1 MRPVKRVVLP
11 ADLLNAKNGQ
21 LRPNLLRAIRPL
33 GLLHHLAADGYHAMR
48 AAALADGI
56 RPFKPT
62 SRADTYR
69 TYQEQVALFN
79 SRYTLTPLPGR
90 PSKVWDGRR
99 YWQKPNTA
107 VAAVPGTSNHGLG
120 LAVDIW
126 SASGDRL
133 DWLEANAITYGFS
146 WEFTSGAEPWHL
158 RYYRGDNVPKA
169 VLEWKNA
176 R

>member
-1 MRPVKRVVLP
+1 MKRVVLP
-11 ADLLNAKNGQ
+11 ADLTNAKNGQ

-33 GLLHHLAADGYHAMR
+33 GQLHHLSADAYHAMR

-69 TYQEQVALFN
+69 TYQEQVALFT
-79 SRYTLTPLPGR
+79 SRYTMTPLPGR
-90 PSKVWDGRR
+90 PSKVWEGRR
-99 YWQKPNTA
+99 WWQKPNTA

-120 LAVDIW
+120 IAVDIAD
-126 SASGDRL
+126 ASGDRL
-133 DWLEANAITYGFS
+133 DWLEANALTYGFS
-146 WEFTSGAEPWHL
+146 WEFTSGAEPWHI
-158 RYYRGDNVPKA
+158 RYYRGDDIPPA
-169 VLEWKNA
+169 VADWKNA

>member
-1 MRPVKRVVLP
+1 VRPVKRVVLP
-11 ADLLNAKNGQ
+11 ADLINAKNGQ

-33 GLLHHLAADGYHAMR
+33 GQLHHLAADAYHAMR

-69 TYQEQVALFN
+69 TYQEQVALF
-79 SRYTLTPLPGR
+79 TPLPGR
-90 PSKVWDGRR
+90 PSKVWEGRR
-99 YWQKPNTA
+99 WWQKPNTA
-107 VAAVPGTSNHGLG
+107 VAAVPGTSNHGLAI
-120 LAVDIW
+120 AVDIAD
-126 SASGDRL
+126 ASGDRL
-133 DWLEANAITYGFS
+133 DWLEANALTYGFS

-158 RYYRGDNVPKA
+158 RYYRGDDIPPA
-169 VLEWKNA
+169 VAEWKNA

>member
-1 MRPVKRVVLP
+1 VKRVVLP

-33 GLLHHLAADGYHAMR
+33 GLLHHLAADAYYAMR
-48 AAALADGI
+48 AAAVADGI

-79 SRYTLTPLPGR
+79 ARYTLTPLPGR

>member
-1 MRPVKRVVLP
+1 VRPVKRVVLP
-11 ADLLNAKNGQ
+11 ADLTNAKNGQ

-33 GLLHHLAADGYHAMR
+33 GQLHHLAADAYHAMR

-69 TYQEQVALFN
+69 TYQEQVALFT
-79 SRYTLTPLPGR
+79 SRYTMTPLPGR
-90 PSKVWDGRR
+90 PSKVWEGRR
-99 YWQKPNTA
+99 WWQKPNTA

-120 LAVDIW
+120 IAVDIAD
-126 SASGDRL
+126 ASGDRL
-133 DWLEANAITYGFS
+133 DWLEANALTYGFS

-158 RYYRGDNVPKA
+158 RYYRGDDVPPA
-169 VLEWKNA
+169 VAEWKNA

>member
-1 MRPVKRVVLP
+1 
-11 ADLLNAKNGQ
+11 
-21 LRPNLLRAIRPL
+21 
-33 GLLHHLAADGYHAMR
+33 MR

-69 TYQEQVALFN
+69 TYQEQVALFT
-79 SRYTLTPLPGR
+79 SRYTMTPLPGR

-99 YWQKPNTA
+99 WWLRPGMAT
-107 VAAVPGTSNHGLG
+107 AAVPGTSNHGLG

-126 SASGDRL
+126 SASGERL
-133 DWLEANAITYGFS
+133 DWLEANALTYGFS
-146 WEFTSGAEPWHL
+146 WEFTSGAEPWHI
-158 RYYRGDNVPKA
+158 RYYRGDDIPPA
-169 VLEWKNA
+169 VAEWKNA